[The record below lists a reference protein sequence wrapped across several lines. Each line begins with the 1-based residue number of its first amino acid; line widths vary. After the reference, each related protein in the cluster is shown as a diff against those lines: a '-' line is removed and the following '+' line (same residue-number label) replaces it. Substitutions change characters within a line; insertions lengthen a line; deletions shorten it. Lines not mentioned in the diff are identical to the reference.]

1 MSAAPRL
8 ASNDTVV
15 QKAVV
20 DERPSSWWHLPVTT
34 TVLGLIALVFFGL
47 RGIPGADSTYG
58 IARENDVNPLGIIPQ
73 QITVPSMGA
82 AIALSVI
89 ALLASAALWA
99 LQSRPHRIRPVVRNP
114 IIAVF
119 AVAWVLAFMTWVISE
134 RALDVGSLLQATI
147 ILCVPLAFGALSGV
161 LSERAGVIN
170 IAIEGQLLFG
180 AFGAALVGSLLG
192 SVWAGLIAA
201 PLVAVLIGVMLALF
215 AVGYQVQQIIVG
227 VVLNV
232 FAVGITSF
240 FFGSVMSQNPGMF
253 NTPMRLPTLG
263 SSGLVDIPV
272 IGAVLRFLL
281 DIPVI
286 GRMIF
291 DQNILVYLMW
301 LIVIVL
307 TIALFRTRWGLRV
320 RAVGEH
326 PRAADTVGIK
336 VNPTRWSNVLLGSA
350 VAGLGGAMLT
360 IGTGVAFGEDMSAG
374 KGYIALAAMILGRY
388 HPVGALLAA
397 LTFAFADSLQLRLG
411 TMSAAEGGVS
421 IPGDFLLM
429 LPYVV
434 ALFAVAGV
442 VGRVRVPAADGVPYV
457 KQ

>member
-1 MSAAPRL
+1 MSATTRL
-8 ASNDTVV
+8 ASDDAVV

-20 DERPSSWWHLPVTT
+20 DERPSTWWHLPLTT
-34 TVLGLIALVFFGL
+34 TILGVLGLIFFGL
-47 RGIPGADSTYG
+47 RGIPGASSTYG
-58 IARENDVNPLGIIPQ
+58 IAREKDLNPLGILPEQ
-73 QITVPSMGA
+73 VTVPSMTA
-82 AIALSVI
+82 SIVLAVI

-99 LQSRPHRIRPVVRNP
+99 LQSRPRRLRPAIRNTLVG
-114 IIAVF
+114 IF
-119 AVAWVLAFMTWVISE
+119 AVAWVLSFMTWVISE
-134 RALDVGSLLQATI
+134 RSLSVGTLLQSTV
-147 ILCVPLAFGALSGV
+147 ILAVPLAFGALSGV

-192 SVWAGLIAA
+192 NVWAGLIAA
-201 PLVAVLIGVMLALF
+201 PLVAVLMGALLALF

-240 FFGSVMSQNPGMF
+240 FFGSVMSENPGMF
-253 NTPMRLPTLG
+253 NSPMRLPTLRIP
-263 SSGLVDIPV
+263 LLADIPL
-272 IGAVLRFLL
+272 IGSALFE
-281 DIPVI
+281 
-286 GRMIF
+286 
-291 DQNILVYLMW
+291 QNILVYLMW
-301 LIVIVL
+301 VIVAVL

-442 VGRVRVPAADGVPYV
+442 VGRVRVPAADGIPYV

>member
-1 MSAAPRL
+1 MTATPTVAPDD
-8 ASNDTVV
+8 SEV
-15 QKAVV
+15 QKKVT
-20 DERPSSWWHLPVTT
+20 DERPDSWWHLPLTT

-47 RGIPGADSTYG
+47 RGVPGAESSFAL
-58 IARENDVNPLGIIPQ
+58 AREGDLNPLGLIPER
-73 QITVPSMGA
+73 ITVPSIGGA
-82 AIALSVI
+82 VALAVI
-89 ALLASAALWA
+89 ALAASAALWVLHA
-99 LQSRPHRIRPVVRNP
+99 RAARPRPAARLGL
-114 IIAVF
+114 IAVF
-119 AVAWVLAFMTWVISE
+119 AVSWILAFMTWVISE
-134 RALDVGSLLQATI
+134 RALDVATLLQGTLA
-147 ILCVPLAFGALSGV
+147 LAVPLAFGALSGV

-180 AFGAALVGSLLG
+180 AFGAALVGSLAG
-192 SVWAGLIAA
+192 SAWVGLIAA
-201 PLVAVLIGVMLALF
+201 PIMALVMGALLAMF
-215 AVGYQVQQIIVG
+215 AVGYRVQQIIVG

-232 FAVGITSF
+232 LAIGVTSF
-240 FFGSVMSQNPGMF
+240 FFGTVMRQNPGQF
-253 NTPMRLPTLG
+253 NSPLRLPTLR
-263 SSGLVDIPV
+263 IPV
-272 IGAVLRFLL
+272 LA

-286 GRMIF
+286 GRVLF
-291 DQNILVYLMW
+291 EQNILVYLMW
-301 LIVIVL
+301 IIVAGL

-326 PRAADTVGIK
+326 PRAADTVGIP
-336 VNPTRWSNVLLGSA
+336 VNRTRWINVMLGSA
-350 VAGLGGAMLT
+350 VAGLGGATLT
-360 IGTGVAFGEDMSAG
+360 IGTGVAFGEEMSAG

-442 VGRVRVPAADGVPYV
+442 VGRVRVPAANGVPYV

>member
-1 MSAAPRL
+1 MSATTRL
-8 ASNDTVV
+8 ASDDAVV

-20 DERPSSWWHLPVTT
+20 DERPSTWWHLPLTT
-34 TVLGLIALVFFGL
+34 TILGVLGLIFFGL
-47 RGIPGADSTYG
+47 RGIPGASSTYG
-58 IARENDVNPLGIIPQ
+58 IAREKDLNPMGILPEQ
-73 QITVPSMGA
+73 VTVPSMTA
-82 AIALSVI
+82 SIVLAVI

-99 LQSRPHRIRPVVRNP
+99 LQSRPHRLRPAIRNTLVG
-114 IIAVF
+114 IF
-119 AVAWVLAFMTWVISE
+119 AVAWVLSFMTWVISE
-134 RALDVGSLLQATI
+134 RSLSVGTLLQSTV
-147 ILCVPLAFGALSGV
+147 ILAVPLAFGALSGV

-192 SVWAGLIAA
+192 NVWAGLIAA
-201 PLVAVLIGVMLALF
+201 PLVAVLMGALLALF

-240 FFGSVMSQNPGMF
+240 FFGSVMSENPGMF
-253 NTPMRLPTLG
+253 NSPMRLPTLRIP
-263 SSGLVDIPV
+263 LLADIPL
-272 IGAVLRFLL
+272 IGSALFE
-281 DIPVI
+281 
-286 GRMIF
+286 
-291 DQNILVYLMW
+291 QNILVYLMW
-301 LIVIVL
+301 VIVAVL

-442 VGRVRVPAADGVPYV
+442 VGRVRVPAADGIPYV

>member
-1 MSAAPRL
+1 MSTAPVVVADDSVVEKRL
-8 ASNDTVV
+8 DDS
-15 QKAVV
+15 
-20 DERPSSWWHLPVTT
+20 RPAGWWHLPATT

-47 RGIPGADSTYG
+47 RGLPGAESVFAL
-58 IARENDVNPLGIIPQ
+58 ARETDLNPLGL
-73 QITVPSMGA
+73 VPERVTLPSQGG
-82 AIALSVI
+82 AIALSVLALAASAGLWVLQARQARPSRGVRI
-89 ALLASAALWA
+89 AL
-99 LQSRPHRIRPVVRNP
+99 
-114 IIAVF
+114 IAVF
-119 AVAWVLAFMTWVISE
+119 AVAWVLAFMTWVISQ
-134 RALDVGSLLQATI
+134 RSLDVTTLLQGTI
-147 ILCVPLAFGALSGV
+147 VLAVPLAFGALSGV

-180 AFGAALVGSLLG
+180 AFGATLVGSLTGNVWLG
-192 SVWAGLIAA
+192 LLAA
-201 PLVAVLIGVMLALF
+201 PLVALVMGALLALF

-232 FAVGITSF
+232 LAIGVTSF
-240 FFGSVMSQNPGMF
+240 FFGTVMRDNPGLF
-253 NTPMRLPTLG
+253 NAPLRLPTLR
-263 SSGLVDIPV
+263 IP
-272 IGAVLRFLL
+272 LL
-281 DIPVI
+281 ADIPVI
-286 GRMIF
+286 GRVLF
-291 DQNILVYLMW
+291 EQNILVYLMW
-301 LIVIVL
+301 IIVAGL
-307 TIALFRTRWGLRV
+307 TVALFRTRWGLRV

-326 PRAADTVGIK
+326 PKAADTVGIA
-336 VNPTRWSNVLLGSA
+336 VNLTRWKNVLLGAA
-350 VAGLGGAMLT
+350 VAGLGGATLT
-360 IGTGVAFGEDMSAG
+360 IGTGVAFGEEMSAG

-442 VGRVRVPAADGVPYV
+442 VGRVRVPAANGQPYV